1 MKKLVSLML
10 VLTLVIAMAA
20 PAAMAAP
27 TELIMYLVS
36 DRPVGFDDALAEFN
50 KLAEEEL
57 GVTLTV
63 NFITWGEF
71 DTSYPLLLASGEVF
85 DLVYCAGWANY
96 TDYALK
102 GSFLPLEDL
111 LEENMPATCAA
122 LPQEA
127 WDDVT
132 VNGHIYAVPSNA
144 AAPQTTGCNVRG
156 DLMTAYGM
164 ESIESVDDLVTYLTN
179 VAEKNPEITY
189 PLTYPDTLYY
199 IMLSEKYDIHT
210 MGTNG
215 IFAYRGDDYE
225 NLFMVYDCD
234 EFKECVKTIA
244 DLTEKGLW
252 SRSVLSITDDEQ
264 VLFSQGATAC
274 RIHNI
279 DSWLSIYQACPA
291 EWDVRWYRL
300 ASDPHSPGY
309 LQDVM
314 CVPYTSQ
321 HPAEALKLLDAIRTD
336 SRYYDKL
343 VYGVEGK
350 DYNLDENGY
359 VEMISDFDSEAGTWG
374 MATMDVKRLYNGAPS
389 NYVDVLQEIIDNYSD
404 YALSGFNLDLT
415 TNFSSEQAMIA
426 NAASE
431 YLVPLKSG
439 VAADVDTAIAEMQK
453 QGEVCGDDAML
464 EEATNQIK
472 AFLAAK

>member
-1 MKKLVSLML
+1 MKKLVSLL
-10 VLTLVIAMAA
+10 LALVIVCAMAV

-36 DRPVGFDDALAEFN
+36 DRPVGFDEALDEFN

-57 GVTLTV
+57 GVTLKV

-71 DTSYPLLLASGEVF
+71 DTAYPLLLASGEVF
-85 DLVYCAGWANY
+85 DLVYCAGWAGY

-102 GSFLPLEDL
+102 GSFLPLDDL
-111 LEENMPATCAA
+111 LADNMPGTMAA
-122 LPQEA
+122 LPQQA

-132 VNGHIYAVPSNA
+132 VDGHIYAVPSDA
-144 AAPQTTGCNVRG
+144 AAPQTTGCDVRG
-156 DLMTAYGM
+156 DLMDAYGM
-164 ESIESVDDLVTYLTN
+164 ESIETVDDLVIYLTK
-179 VAEKNPEITY
+179 VAENNPEITY
-189 PLTYPDTLYY
+189 PLTYPATLYSV
-199 IMLSEKYDIHT
+199 MLSEKYGIHT
-210 MGTNG
+210 IGPNDL
-215 IFAYRGDDYE
+215 FAYRGTDYE

-234 EFKECVKTIA
+234 EFKELAHTMA

-300 ASDPHSPGY
+300 QNNPHAPGY

-314 CVPYTSQ
+314 CVPYTSK

-350 DYNLDENGY
+350 DYQLDENGY

-374 MATMDVKRLYNGAPS
+374 MATMGVKRLYNGAPAT
-389 NYVDVLQEIIDNYSD
+389 YAEVLQEIIDNYSD
-404 YALSGFNLDLT
+404 YDLSGFNLDLT
-415 TNFSSEQAMIA
+415 TGFSSEVAMISS
-426 NAASE
+426 AAGQYME
-431 YLVPLKSG
+431 PLKAG
-439 VAADVDTAIAEMQK
+439 VATDVDAAIAEMQK
-453 QGEVCGDDAML
+453 QGELSGDDAML